1 MRSSLVVIPTFN
13 EAKSIGDILDAL
25 KDLDADVL
33 VIDDGSPDGT
43 AEVVRLH
50 KVEVVQRESKQGLGN
65 AYRTGFSIGLARGYT
80 YIIQMDADG
89 SHQVSDLINMMEWI
103 GSSDLLIG
111 SRWIQDGSISNWSK
125 AREYLSRTAN
135 RYANVMLGLKV
146 KDSTSGFRI
155 YESAL
160 LKKMDLSTIKSEGY
174 CFQIEMA
181 RRAVASGGSVA
192 EIPINFIERTHGKSK
207 MSATIAVEAVFRI
220 TWWAFLRMIGR

>member
-50 KVEVVQRESKQGLGN
+50 QVEVVQRESKQGLGN

>member
-43 AEVVRLH
+43 AEIVRMH
-50 KVEVVQRESKQGLGN
+50 QVEVVQRESKQGLGN
-65 AYRTGFSIGLARGYT
+65 AYRTGFSIGIARGYT

-146 KDSTSGFRI
+146 KDSTSGLRI

-160 LKKMDLSTIKSEGY
+160 LKKMDLSSIKSEGY
-174 CFQIEMA
+174 CFQIEMV

-207 MSATIAVEAVFRI
+207 MSAAIAVEAVFRI

>member
-1 MRSSLVVIPTFN
+1 
-13 EAKSIGDILDAL
+13 
-25 KDLDADVL
+25 
-33 VIDDGSPDGT
+33 
-43 AEVVRLH
+43 
-50 KVEVVQRESKQGLGN
+50 
-65 AYRTGFSIGLARGYT
+65 
-80 YIIQMDADG
+80 MDADG

-146 KDSTSGFRI
+146 KDSTSGLRI

-160 LKKMDLSTIKSEGY
+160 LKKMDLSSIKSEGY
-174 CFQIEMA
+174 CFQIEMV

-207 MSATIAVEAVFRI
+207 MSAAIAVEAVFRI

>member
-13 EAKSIGDILDAL
+13 EAKSIGEILNGL
-25 KDLDADVL
+25 KDMYLDVL

-43 AEVVRLH
+43 ADVVRMH
-50 KVEVVQRESKQGLGN
+50 HVEVVQRESKQGLGS

-89 SHQVSDLINMMEWI
+89 SHQVHDLKNMMEWI

-111 SRWIQDGSISNWSK
+111 SRWIEDGSITNWSK
-125 AREYLSRTAN
+125 AREYLSRSAN
-135 RYANVMLGLKV
+135 RYTNTMLALKV
-146 KDSTSGFRI
+146 KDATSGFRI

-160 LKKMDLSTIKSEGY
+160 LKKMNLSTIKSEGY
-174 CFQIEMA
+174 CFQIEMT
-181 RRAVASGGSVA
+181 RRAVVSGGSVA
-192 EIPINFIERTHGKSK
+192 EIPINFIERSHGESK
-207 MSATIAVEAVFRI
+207 MSVGIAVEAVFRI

>member
-43 AEVVRLH
+43 ADVVRMH
-50 KVEVVQRESKQGLGN
+50 HVEVVHRESKQGLGS
-65 AYRTGFSIGLARGYT
+65 AYRTGFSIGLNRGYT

-89 SHQVSDLINMMEWI
+89 SHQVKDLKNMMEWI

-111 SRWIQDGSISNWSK
+111 SRWIEDGSISNWSK

-135 RYANVMLGLKV
+135 VYAKVMLGLKV
-146 KDSTSGFRI
+146 KDATSGFRI

-160 LKKMDLSTIKSEGY
+160 LKKMDLSSIKSEGY
-174 CFQIEMA
+174 CFQIEMV
-181 RRAVASGGSVA
+181 RRAVASRGSVA

-207 MSATIAVEAVFRI
+207 MSAAIAVEAVFRI

>member
-43 AEVVRLH
+43 AEIVRLH

-65 AYRTGFSIGLARGYT
+65 AYRTGFSIGIARGYT

-111 SRWIQDGSISNWSK
+111 SRWIQDGSISNWNK

-146 KDSTSGFRI
+146 KDSTSGLRI

-160 LKKMDLSTIKSEGY
+160 LKKMDLSSIKSEGY
-174 CFQIEMA
+174 CFQIEMV

-207 MSATIAVEAVFRI
+207 MSAAIAVEAVFRI

>member
-135 RYANVMLGLKV
+135 RYANVILGLKV

>member
-43 AEVVRLH
+43 AEIVRMH
-50 KVEVVQRESKQGLGN
+50 KVEVVQRESKQGLGS
-65 AYRTGFSIGLARGYT
+65 AYRTGFSTGIARGYT

-125 AREYLSRTAN
+125 LREYLSRTAN

-155 YESAL
+155 YKSAL

-174 CFQIEMA
+174 CFQIEMV

-192 EIPINFIERTHGKSK
+192 EIPINFVERTHGESK
-207 MSATIAVEAVFRI
+207 MSVAIAVEAVFRI
-220 TWWAFLRMIGR
+220 TWWALLRIIGR